1 MNQSF
6 ETRVEVCFFGFRIV
20 KKKEKIDKGVQC
32 QKDRLL
38 LKRFHKIRARFIP
51 WTVVVVT
58 CLNTYFSVAA
68 PDVIYSFSA
77 GISAKDLTR
86 MFSARSPSVAR

>member
-38 LKRFHKIRARFIP
+38 LKRFYKIRARFIP